1 MLEHSQ
7 KAAVV
12 ELREGEMSGGEVGG
26 DGACRRTTQAV
37 VKDGGSCRRGQWG
50 LT

>member
-1 MLEHSQ
+1 MLENSP

-37 VKDGGSCRRGQWG
+37 VRMGEAAGEDSGG
-50 LT
+50 

>member
-37 VKDGGSCRRGQWG
+37 VRMGEAAGEDSGG
-50 LT
+50 